1 MAKTRSRMSPNR
13 KKALM
18 KRNIPLLL
26 IALPPLAYV
35 FIFSYLPMFGV
46 VIAFKDYKHSRGI
59 FGSAWCGWQ
68 NFKAFFQSKDAFSVI
83 GNTLGYSLVML
94 ILQVTLSV
102 IIALLLYE
110 VTKKIW
116 IKAYQTAI
124 LIPNFISWVLVS
136 YIVFALL
143 SHEYGI
149 VNRVIEL
156 FGGNPIQ
163 WYDTP
168 IYWKVIL
175 PVAYLWKICGQSCI
189 LYYAALMGIDPSLY
203 EAADIDGAGRW
214 AKLVK
219 ITLPELAPI
228 ICTVLILGVGSAMNG
243 NFGLFF
249 QVPRQ
254 SPALFSTT
262 DVISTYVYR
271 TLQKGNIGVSAA
283 VGLFQSVVGTVLVLF
298 ANLAVKKI
306 DRESAMF

>member
-1 MAKTRSRMSPNR
+1 MTKNKRR
-13 KKALM
+13 ALL
-18 KRNIPLLL
+18 KRNLPLII
-26 IALPPLAYV
+26 IALQALIYV
-35 FIFSYLPMFGV
+35 LIFNYFPMFGAL
-46 VIAFKDYKHSRGI
+46 IAFKEYKPSKGI
-59 FGSAWCGWQ
+59 FESEWCGWE
-68 NFKAFFQSKDAFSVI
+68 NFRAFFSSNAAFSVI
-83 GNTLGYSLVML
+83 GNTLSYSLIML
-94 ILQVTLSV
+94 VLNVILSV
-102 IIALLLYE
+102 FIALLLYE
-110 VTKKIW
+110 VTKKTV
-116 IKAYQTAI
+116 IKTYQTSI

-149 VNRVIEL
+149 VNKIIEM
-156 FGGNPIQ
+156 FGGTAIQ
-163 WYDTP
+163 WYSTP

-175 PVAYLWKICGQSCI
+175 PFVYLWKSCGQSCI
-189 LYYAALMGIDPSLY
+189 LYYAALMGIDANLY

-214 AKLVK
+214 AKLIK

-271 TLQKGNIGVSAA
+271 NLQSGDIGVSSA
-283 VGLFQSVVGTVLVLF
+283 VGLFQSVVGTVLVVLT
-298 ANLAVKKI
+298 NLVVKKV
-306 DRESAMF
+306 DPESSLF